1 MKHNNPHPLSALLLT
16 IALSFAIVSTTTAQD
31 TIEIKNLRTFFR
43 KHNLKGTILIFDKTN
58 NHYQGHNIDQC
69 TIGFL
74 PASTF
79 KIPHTLIALETQVAN
94 PDTLFSWNGE
104 KREMQQWEQDMT
116 LCQAFQLSCVPIYQA
131 LARAIGPQ
139 RMQEYLLKLHF
150 GQMNLTPHNLDN
162 FWLAGNSTITPFEQI
177 DFLTQLVDE
186 LLPLSPSTM
195 QEVKSI
201 MLREQR
207 PSYTIRGKTGLSNVD
222 GQYNGWFVGYVER
235 GSDTY
240 FFATNVYPLHHPFN
254 KQKFLSARI
263 ELTKEI
269 LRHLQIIP
277 Q

>member
-1 MKHNNPHPLSALLLT
+1 
-16 IALSFAIVSTTTAQD
+16 
-31 TIEIKNLRTFFR
+31 
-43 KHNLKGTILIFDKTN
+43 
-58 NHYQGHNIDQC
+58 
-69 TIGFL
+69 
-74 PASTF
+74 
-79 KIPHTLIALETQVAN
+79 
-94 PDTLFSWNGE
+94 
-104 KREMQQWEQDMT
+104 MQQWEQDMT
-116 LCQAFQLSCVPIYQA
+116 LRQAFQLSCLPIYQA

-139 RMQEYLLKLHF
+139 RMQKYLLKLHF

-186 LLPLSPSTM
+186 LLPLSPSIM

-201 MLREQR
+201 MLREQS
-207 PSYTIRGKTGLSNVD
+207 PSHTIRGKTGLSNID